1 MATIRLTG
9 RASAL
14 SRWQMEIVRRKIE
27 TAMPGLKVELVPR
40 TSRGDQLKDI
50 PLHTVEGTDFFTR
63 EIIETLERGEAD
75 LAVHSLKD
83 MSSAH
88 FFGDHHFAVVDR
100 EDTHDIA
107 LLRSGWEEKVSR
119 GEPITIGTCSP
130 RREEMALDFL
140 QKALPQQ
147 SLPVQI
153 KSKPIRGNV
162 ETRLRKLHLGEFD
175 GTILAA
181 AGLNRLWPEI
191 EEAMKQY
198 GFIRIVLPLL
208 DCVPAPC
215 QGAIV
220 VEALPNADNASGLL
234 EAINDEQI
242 WEDAVREK
250 MTGLRYGQGCLQRF
264 GVTTIYY
271 NGEKTTYAAG
281 RDESGMAFSHFSNLP
296 DPDWKGKT
304 IFSSTDHMRSFYD
317 YSFFPAPDLIKEPV
331 VYVANYKSLSDPRHG
346 EDWVNLLSHKRVWAA
361 GSKTWF
367 ELAGKG
373 IQVEGCADALGLESL
388 IPLWEKP
395 VLQIKKENVLVLT
408 HAKAAGL
415 WKEKGW
421 KTAIT
426 HQLIPRYVPE
436 LAQAIREADVV
447 FWTSKGQYEIYQ
459 RELKPGV
466 IHACP
471 FGETAQQL
479 KQAGLAPV
487 VFPTIKSFIQWRRS
501 SSPSVNAD

>member
-1 MATIRLTG
+1 
-9 RASAL
+9 
-14 SRWQMEIVRRKIE
+14 MEIVRKKIE
-27 TAMPGLKVELVPR
+27 AVIPGLKVELVPR
-40 TSRGDQLKDI
+40 SSRGDQLPDI

-63 EIIETLERGEAD
+63 EIIQTLERGEAD

-88 FFGDHHFAVVDR
+88 FFGNHLFSVVDR

-107 LLRSGWEEKVSR
+107 LLRSGWEEKVYR
-119 GEPITIGTCSP
+119 GEPVIIGTCSP
-130 RREEMALDFL
+130 RREEMALSFL

-147 SLPVQI
+147 SMPI
-153 KSKPIRGNV
+153 RIESRPIRGNV
-162 ETRLRKLHLGEFD
+162 ETRLRKLHLGEYD

-181 AGLNRLWPEI
+181 AGLNRLWPDI
-191 EEAMKQY
+191 KQEWKDY
-198 GFIRIVLPLL
+198 GFKMIVLPLL
-208 DCVPAPC
+208 ECVPAPC

-220 VEALPNADNASGLL
+220 VEALPGVSETASIM
-234 EAINDEQI
+234 EAINEEQI

-250 MTGLRYGQGCLQRF
+250 LTGLRYGQGCLQRF
-264 GVTTIYY
+264 GVTTIYFD
-271 NGEKTTYAAG
+271 GEKTTYAAG
-281 RDESGMAFSHFSNLP
+281 RDETGQEFSHFGQLP
-296 DPDWKGKT
+296 QPDWYGKT

-317 YSFFPAPDLIKEPV
+317 YSFFPAPDLIEEPV

-346 EDWVNLLSHKRVWAA
+346 EDWVKLLRHKRVWAA

-367 ELAGKG
+367 ELARKG

-388 IPLWEKP
+388 IPLWQKP
-395 VLQIKKENVLVLT
+395 VFQIQKENVLVLT
-408 HAKAAGL
+408 HAKAAGH
-415 WKEKGW
+415 WKDKGW

-426 HQLIPRYVPE
+426 HQLMPRYLPE
-436 LAQAIREADVV
+436 MAAAIREADVV

-459 RELKPGV
+459 DVLKSNV

-501 SSPSVNAD
+501 SSPSVNVA